1 MCVNPLLAAHDLL
14 AAVLVS
20 DHLIKVDKMIAVNLH
35 PADRRRVDRRLHALV
50 DGRQVG
56 CICDEARLFVE

>member
-14 AAVLVS
+14 AAVLIS
-20 DHLIKVDKMIAVNLH
+20 SHLIKVDKMIAVDTH
-35 PADRRRVDRRLHALV
+35 AADRRRVDRRLHALV

-56 CICDEARLFVE
+56 CICDEARLFVK